1 MGRSASV
8 PTAIGPSRPP
18 RSAVV
23 IGAGMVGLATAW
35 SLRNHGVEVT
45 VVERRH
51 PAAGAS
57 WGNAGWLSPA
67 LTLPLPEPAA
77 LRYGLRALVSPE
89 SPVYIPPRPDPRLA
103 RFLLTFARNCTP
115 RRWRVLAA
123 TFATLNR
130 HALDAYDA
138 LAADGVAEPTRPAEP
153 CLIAFRTAAER
164 AAMVEELEHAR
175 AAGFRI
181 AYQRIDGDRARALEP
196 ALGDGIG
203 AAVEL
208 HGQRYLNPGNFVR
221 ALADAVRKRGGEIL
235 ERTEVSGIR
244 DLGRAGVAVTTAGGQ
259 LRADVAVVAT
269 GAWLDPLVR
278 PFGVRVPVQAG
289 RGYSFS
295 VPAEGA
301 PTRPTYLAAQKV
313 VCTPLGEGR
322 VRVAGMMELAPADRP
337 VDPRRIQAIIAA
349 ARPLLRGVDW
359 EARTDTWVGAR
370 PCTPDGLPLIGP
382 TGSPRVYV
390 NGGHGMWG
398 VALGPLSGRL
408 LADAIATGASPAELA
423 PLHPLR

>member
-1 MGRSASV
+1 MPSA
-8 PTAIGPSRPP
+8 TGPSRPP
-18 RSAVV
+18 RSALV

-77 LRYGLRALVSPE
+77 LRYGLRRLVSPA

-103 RFLLTFARNCTP
+103 RFLLSFTRNCTP

-123 TFATLNR
+123 TFATLSR

-153 CLIAFRTAAER
+153 CLLAFRTAAER
-164 AAMVEELEHAR
+164 TALVEELEQAR
-175 AAGFRI
+175 AAGFSI
-181 AYQRIDGDRARALEP
+181 AYQQIDGDRARELEP
-196 ALGDGIG
+196 TLGDGIG

-221 ALADAVRKRGGEIL
+221 ALADAVRERGGEIL
-235 ERTEVSGIR
+235 DRTEVSGIR
-244 DLGRAGVAVTTAGGQ
+244 DLGRSVAVTTSRGQ

-269 GAWLDPLVR
+269 GAWLDGLVR

-322 VRVAGMMELAPADRP
+322 VRVAGMMELAPVERP
-337 VDPRRIQAIIAA
+337 LDPRRIQAITAA
-349 ARPLLRGVDW
+349 ARPLLPGIDW
-359 EARTDTWVGAR
+359 DARTDTWVGAR

-382 TGSPRVYV
+382 TASARVYV

-408 LADAIATGASPAELA
+408 LADAIATGTSPAELA

>member
-8 PTAIGPSRPP
+8 PTAIGPSRLP
-18 RSAVV
+18 RGAVV
-23 IGAGMVGLATAW
+23 VGAGMVGLATAW
-35 SLRNHGVEVT
+35 SLLNHGVEVT

-67 LTLPLPEPAA
+67 LMLPLPEPAA
-77 LRYGLRALVSPE
+77 LRYGLRGLLSPE
-89 SPVYIPPRPDPRLA
+89 SPVYIPPRPAPRLA
-103 RFLLTFARNCTP
+103 RFLLTFTRNCTP

-123 TFATLNR
+123 TFAMLGR
-130 HALDAYDA
+130 QALDAYDT

-164 AAMVEELEHAR
+164 AAMVEELEQAR
-175 AAGFRI
+175 AAGFTI
-181 AYQRIDGDRARALEP
+181 AYEPVDGDRARALEP
-196 ALGDGIG
+196 ALGDAIG

-221 ALADAVRKRGGEIL
+221 ALADAVRERGGEIL

-244 DLGRAGVAVTTAGGQ
+244 DLGRGVAVTTSGGQ
-259 LRADVAVVAT
+259 LHADVAVVAT
-269 GAWLDPLVR
+269 GAWLDALVR

-322 VRVAGMMELAPADRP
+322 LRVAGMMELAPAERP
-337 VDPRRIQAIIAA
+337 VDPRRIRAIIAA
-349 ARPLLRGVDW
+349 ARPLLRGIDW
-359 EARTDTWVGAR
+359 AARTDTWVGAR

-408 LADAIATGASPAELA
+408 LAEAIATCTSPAELA

>member
-1 MGRSASV
+1 MSSATGSSRA
-8 PTAIGPSRPP
+8 TGPSRPP
-18 RSAVV
+18 RSAIV
-23 IGAGMVGLATAW
+23 IGAGVVGLATAW

-77 LRYGLRALVSPE
+77 LRYGLRSLVSPE

-103 RFLLTFARNCTP
+103 RFLLSFTRNCTP

-123 TFATLNR
+123 TFAMLNR
-130 HALDAYDA
+130 HALEAYDA

-153 CLIAFRTAAER
+153 CLLAFRTAAER
-164 AAMVEELEHAR
+164 AAMVEELEQAR
-175 AAGFRI
+175 AAGFSI
-181 AYQRIDGDRARALEP
+181 AYEPIEGDRARELEP
-196 ALGDGIG
+196 MLGDGIG
-203 AAVEL
+203 AALEL

-221 ALADAVRKRGGEIL
+221 ALADAVREHGGEIL

-244 DLGRAGVAVTTAGGQ
+244 DLGQGVAVTTPRGQ

-269 GAWLDPLVR
+269 GAWLDGLVR
-278 PFGVRVPVQAG
+278 PFGVRVSVQAG

-322 VRVAGMMELAPADRP
+322 VRVGGMMELAPVERP

-349 ARPLLRGVDW
+349 ARPLLRGIDW
-359 EARTDTWVGAR
+359 EARKDTWVGAR
-370 PCTPDGLPLIGP
+370 PCTPDGLPLVGP
-382 TGSPRVYV
+382 TASPRVYV

-408 LADAIATGASPAELA
+408 LAEAIATGTSPAELA

>member
-1 MGRSASV
+1 
-8 PTAIGPSRPP
+8 
-18 RSAVV
+18 
-23 IGAGMVGLATAW
+23 
-35 SLRNHGVEVT
+35 
-45 VVERRH
+45 
-51 PAAGAS
+51 
-57 WGNAGWLSPA
+57 
-67 LTLPLPEPAA
+67 
-77 LRYGLRALVSPE
+77 
-89 SPVYIPPRPDPRLA
+89 
-103 RFLLTFARNCTP
+103 
-115 RRWRVLAA
+115 RWRVLAA

-175 AAGFRI
+175 AAGFTI
-181 AYQRIDGDRARALEP
+181 AYERIDGDRARALEP

-244 DLGRAGVAVTTAGGQ
+244 DLGPAGVAVTTSGGE

-269 GAWLDPLVR
+269 GAWLDRLVR

-349 ARPLLRGVDW
+349 ARPLLRGIDW

-408 LADAIATGASPAELA
+408 LADAIATGTSPAELA

>member
-1 MGRSASV
+1 MSSSTGSSRA
-8 PTAIGPSRPP
+8 TGPSRPP
-18 RSAVV
+18 RSAIV
-23 IGAGMVGLATAW
+23 IGAGVVGLATAW

-77 LRYGLRALVSPE
+77 LRYGLRSLVSPE

-103 RFLLTFARNCTP
+103 RFLLSFTRNCTP

-130 HALDAYDA
+130 HALEAYDA

-153 CLIAFRTAAER
+153 CLLAFRTAAER
-164 AAMVEELEHAR
+164 AAMVEELEQAR
-175 AAGFRI
+175 AAGFSI
-181 AYQRIDGDRARALEP
+181 AYEPIEGDRARELEP
-196 ALGDGIG
+196 TLGDGIG
-203 AAVEL
+203 AALEL

-221 ALADAVRKRGGEIL
+221 ALADAVREHGGEIL

-244 DLGRAGVAVTTAGGQ
+244 DLGQGVAVTTSRGQ

-269 GAWLDPLVR
+269 GAWLDGLVR

-322 VRVAGMMELAPADRP
+322 VRVAGMMELAPVERP

-349 ARPLLRGVDW
+349 ARPLLRGIDW
-359 EARTDTWVGAR
+359 EARKDTWVGAR
-370 PCTPDGLPLIGP
+370 PCTPDGLPLVGP
-382 TGSPRVYV
+382 TASPRVYV

-408 LADAIATGASPAELA
+408 LAEAIATGTSPAELA

>member
-1 MGRSASV
+1 M
-8 PTAIGPSRPP
+8 PTATGSSRPP

-77 LRYGLRALVSPE
+77 LRYGLRSLVSPE

-103 RFLLTFARNCTP
+103 RFLLTFTRNCTP

-123 TFATLNR
+123 TFATLSR

-164 AAMVEELEHAR
+164 AAMVAELEHAR
-175 AAGFRI
+175 AAGFTI
-181 AYQRIDGDRARALEP
+181 AYERMDGDRARALEP

-203 AAVEL
+203 AAMEL

-221 ALADAVRKRGGEIL
+221 ALADALRKRGGEIL

-244 DLGRAGVAVTTAGGQ
+244 DLGPAGVAVTTSGGQ

-349 ARPLLRGVDW
+349 ARPLLRSIDW
-359 EARTDTWVGAR
+359 DARTDTWVGAR

>member
-1 MGRSASV
+1 M

-181 AYQRIDGDRARALEP
+181 AYERIDGDRARALEP

-244 DLGRAGVAVTTAGGQ
+244 DLGRAGVAVTTPGGQ

-337 VDPRRIQAIIAA
+337 VDPRRIRAIIAA

>member
-1 MGRSASV
+1 MPSA
-8 PTAIGPSRPP
+8 TGPSRPP
-18 RSAVV
+18 RSAIV

-35 SLRNHGVEVT
+35 SLRNRGVEVT

-77 LRYGLRALVSPE
+77 LRYGLRSLVSPE

-103 RFLLTFARNCTP
+103 RFLLSFTRNCTP

-130 HALDAYDA
+130 RALEAYDA

-153 CLIAFRTAAER
+153 CLLAFRTAAER
-164 AAMVEELEHAR
+164 AAMAEELERAR
-175 AAGFRI
+175 AAGFSI
-181 AYQRIDGDRARALEP
+181 AYEQIDGDRARELEP
-196 ALGDGIG
+196 TLGDGIG
-203 AAVEL
+203 AALEL
-208 HGQRYLNPGNFVR
+208 HGQRYLNPGNFVG
-221 ALADAVRKRGGEIL
+221 ALADAVRERGGEIL
-235 ERTEVSGIR
+235 EGTEVSGIR
-244 DLGRAGVAVTTAGGQ
+244 DLGQGVAVATSRGQ

-269 GAWLDPLVR
+269 GAWLDGLVR

-322 VRVAGMMELAPADRP
+322 VRVAGMMELAPVERP

-349 ARPLLRGVDW
+349 AGPLLPGIDW
-359 EARTDTWVGAR
+359 EARKDTWVGAR
-370 PCTPDGLPLIGP
+370 PCTPDGLPLVGP
-382 TGSPRVYV
+382 TASPRVYV

-408 LADAIATGASPAELA
+408 LADAIATGTSPAELA

>member
-1 MGRSASV
+1 M
-8 PTAIGPSRPP
+8 PTATGPSRPP
-18 RSAVV
+18 HSAVV

-35 SLRNHGVEVT
+35 SLLDHGVEVT

-77 LRYGLRALVSPE
+77 LRYGLRSLVSPE

-103 RFLLTFARNCTP
+103 RFLLAFTRNCAP

-123 TFATLNR
+123 TFAMLNR

-181 AYQRIDGDRARALEP
+181 AYERIDGDRARALEP

-221 ALADAVRKRGGEIL
+221 ALADAVRKRGDEIL

-313 VCTPLGEGR
+313 VCTPLGEGW

-349 ARPLLRGVDW
+349 ARPLLRGIDW

-408 LADAIATGASPAELA
+408 LADAIATGTSPAELA

>member
-1 MGRSASV
+1 M

-77 LRYGLRALVSPE
+77 LRYGLRGLVSPE

-123 TFATLNR
+123 TFATLSR

-175 AAGFRI
+175 AAGFRT
-181 AYQRIDGDRARALEP
+181 AYERIDGERARALEP
-196 ALGDGIG
+196 ALGEGIG

-221 ALADAVRKRGGEIL
+221 SLADAVRKRGGEIL

-244 DLGRAGVAVTTAGGQ
+244 DLGRAGVAVTTPGGQ

-359 EARTDTWVGAR
+359 EARTDAWVGAR

>member
-1 MGRSASV
+1 MSSATGSSRA
-8 PTAIGPSRPP
+8 TGPSRPP
-18 RSAVV
+18 RSAIV
-23 IGAGMVGLATAW
+23 IGAGVVGLATAW
-35 SLRNHGVEVT
+35 SLRNYGVEVT

-77 LRYGLRALVSPE
+77 LRYGLRSLVSPE

-103 RFLLTFARNCTP
+103 RFLLSFTRNCTP

-130 HALDAYDA
+130 HALEAYDA

-153 CLIAFRTAAER
+153 CLLAFRTAAER
-164 AAMVEELEHAR
+164 AAMVEELEQAR
-175 AAGFRI
+175 AAGFSI
-181 AYQRIDGDRARALEP
+181 AYEPIEGDRARELEP
-196 ALGDGIG
+196 TLGDGIG
-203 AAVEL
+203 AALEL

-221 ALADAVRKRGGEIL
+221 ALADAVREHGGEIL

-244 DLGRAGVAVTTAGGQ
+244 DLGQGVAVTTPRGQ

-269 GAWLDPLVR
+269 GAWLDGLVR

-322 VRVAGMMELAPADRP
+322 VRVAGMMELAPVERP

-349 ARPLLRGVDW
+349 ARPLLRGIDW
-359 EARTDTWVGAR
+359 EARKDTWVGAR
-370 PCTPDGLPLIGP
+370 PCTPDGLPLVGP
-382 TGSPRVYV
+382 TASPRVYV

-408 LADAIATGASPAELA
+408 LAEAIATGTSPAELA

>member
-1 MGRSASV
+1 MSSATGS
-8 PTAIGPSRPP
+8 SRATGPP
-18 RSAVV
+18 RSAIV
-23 IGAGMVGLATAW
+23 IGAGVVGLATAW

-77 LRYGLRALVSPE
+77 LRYGLRSLVSPE

-103 RFLLTFARNCTP
+103 RFLLSFTRNCTP

-130 HALDAYDA
+130 HALEAYDA

-153 CLIAFRTAAER
+153 CLLAFRTAAER
-164 AAMVEELEHAR
+164 AAMVEELEQAR
-175 AAGFRI
+175 AAGFSI
-181 AYQRIDGDRARALEP
+181 AYEPIEGDRARELEP
-196 ALGDGIG
+196 TLGDGIG
-203 AAVEL
+203 AALEL

-221 ALADAVRKRGGEIL
+221 ALADAVREHGGEIL

-244 DLGRAGVAVTTAGGQ
+244 DLGQGVAVTTSRGQ

-269 GAWLDPLVR
+269 GAWLDGLVR

-322 VRVAGMMELAPADRP
+322 VRVAGMMELAPVERP

-349 ARPLLRGVDW
+349 ARPLLRGIDW
-359 EARTDTWVGAR
+359 EARKDTWVGAR
-370 PCTPDGLPLIGP
+370 PCTPDGLPLVGP
-382 TGSPRVYV
+382 TASPRVYV

-408 LADAIATGASPAELA
+408 LAEAIATGTSPAELA

>member
-1 MGRSASV
+1 MSSATGSSRA
-8 PTAIGPSRPP
+8 TGPSRPP
-18 RSAVV
+18 RSAIV

-35 SLRNHGVEVT
+35 SLRNHGVEVS

-77 LRYGLRALVSPE
+77 LRYGLRSLVSPE

-103 RFLLTFARNCTP
+103 RFLLSFTRNCTP

-130 HALDAYDA
+130 HALEAYDA

-153 CLIAFRTAAER
+153 CLLAFRTAAER
-164 AAMVEELEHAR
+164 AAMVEELEQAR
-175 AAGFRI
+175 AAGFSI
-181 AYQRIDGDRARALEP
+181 AYEPIEGDRARELEP
-196 ALGDGIG
+196 TLGDGIG
-203 AAVEL
+203 AALEL

-221 ALADAVRKRGGEIL
+221 ALADAVREHGGEIL

-244 DLGRAGVAVTTAGGQ
+244 DLGQGVAVTTSRGQ

-269 GAWLDPLVR
+269 GAWLDGLVR

-322 VRVAGMMELAPADRP
+322 VRVAGMMELAPVERP

-349 ARPLLRGVDW
+349 ARPLLRGIDW
-359 EARTDTWVGAR
+359 EARKDTWVGAR
-370 PCTPDGLPLIGP
+370 PCTPDGLPLVGP
-382 TGSPRVYV
+382 TASPRVYV

-408 LADAIATGASPAELA
+408 LAEAIATGTSPAELA

>member
-1 MGRSASV
+1 M

>member
-1 MGRSASV
+1 M

-35 SLRNHGVEVT
+35 ALRNHGVEVT

-77 LRYGLRALVSPE
+77 LRYGLRGLVSPE

-103 RFLLTFARNCTP
+103 RFLLTFTRNCTP

-181 AYQRIDGDRARALEP
+181 AYERIDGDRARALEP

-244 DLGRAGVAVTTAGGQ
+244 DLGRAGVAVTTPGGQ

-295 VPAEGA
+295 VPAQGA

-349 ARPLLRGVDW
+349 ARPLLRGIDW

>member
-1 MGRSASV
+1 MSSATGSSRA
-8 PTAIGPSRPP
+8 TGPSRPP
-18 RSAVV
+18 RSAIV

-77 LRYGLRALVSPE
+77 LRYGLRSLVSPE

-103 RFLLTFARNCTP
+103 RFLLSFTRNCTP

-130 HALDAYDA
+130 HALEAYDA

-153 CLIAFRTAAER
+153 CLLAFRTAAER
-164 AAMVEELEHAR
+164 AAMVEELEQAR
-175 AAGFRI
+175 AAGFSI
-181 AYQRIDGDRARALEP
+181 AYEPIEGDRARELEP
-196 ALGDGIG
+196 TLGDGIG
-203 AAVEL
+203 AALEL

-221 ALADAVRKRGGEIL
+221 ALADAVREHGGEIL

-244 DLGRAGVAVTTAGGQ
+244 DLGQGVAVTTSRGQ

-269 GAWLDPLVR
+269 GAWLDGLVR

-322 VRVAGMMELAPADRP
+322 VRVAGMMELAPVERP

-349 ARPLLRGVDW
+349 ARPLLRGIDW
-359 EARTDTWVGAR
+359 EARKDTWVGAR
-370 PCTPDGLPLIGP
+370 PCTPDGLPLVGP
-382 TGSPRVYV
+382 TASPRVYV

-408 LADAIATGASPAELA
+408 LAEAIATGTSPAELA